1 MQGIDF
7 QEIFSPTTK
16 PTTIR
21 MLMQVVVHNNM
32 TVSQMDVKTAY
43 LNVDIDCEIF
53 MEQPQG
59 FVETN
64 EKGETLVCKLKK
76 SLYGLK

>member
-1 MQGIDF
+1 
-7 QEIFSPTTK
+7 
-16 PTTIR
+16 
-21 MLMQVVVHNNM
+21 MQVVVHNNM
-32 TVSQMDVKTAY
+32 TVCQMDEKTAY
-43 LNVDIDCEIF
+43 LNADIDCEIF

-76 SLYGLK
+76 